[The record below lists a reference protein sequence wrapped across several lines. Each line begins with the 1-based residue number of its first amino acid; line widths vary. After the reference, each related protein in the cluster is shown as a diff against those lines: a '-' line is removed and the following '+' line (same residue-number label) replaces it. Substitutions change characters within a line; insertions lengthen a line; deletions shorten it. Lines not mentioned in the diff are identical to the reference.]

1 MLFSRRFGTFPERA
15 IQSFEN
21 LRHPRALAAALLGA
35 TLGLT
40 ACDPGETG
48 DEPEQEVDAVEVT
61 VTAAMDAVEGGSG
74 AVAFVPNAD
83 TPWAG
88 LIVSAPLDGGLDIF
102 NVDGEALER
111 VTGPRLNSLA
121 VSPGFALRGESLPL
135 IVGVETATG
144 AVRGYVLLR
153 SEPTAVEAPLA
164 PIEPE
169 GGASAV
175 CFIEEAPGHLDIAV
189 LGREARVTTW
199 RIRDTGGDLIGAEQ
213 TGSYALPAPARTCAS
228 FQDELYVAGP
238 TLSVTRISPSG
249 MSEARGVPS
258 AEGLTAGLL
267 LGRPV
272 VIAAGGTTGGLAI
285 LDGRDL
291 SLLQNIRI
299 VDGMSTPGVEQ
310 AVSVTMSTE
319 SYGGTAYQ
327 SGIVAVVD
335 GADNR
340 IRFIARETFARALSP
355 NAGPDSLGG

>member
-1 MLFSRRFGTFPERA
+1 M
-15 IQSFEN
+15 
-21 LRHPRALAAALLGA
+21 AAALLGA
-35 TLGLT
+35 ALGLT
-40 ACDPGETG
+40 ACDPGEVS
-48 DEPEQEVDAVEVT
+48 DQPEQEVDAVDVT

-74 AVAFVPNAD
+74 AVAFVPNAE

-88 LIVSAPLDGGLDIF
+88 LVVAAPLDGGLDIF

-111 VTGPRLNSLA
+111 ITGPRLNSLA

-135 IVGVETATG
+135 IVGVDGSSGT
-144 AVRGYVLLR
+144 VRGYVLVR
-153 SEPTAVEAPLA
+153 SEPTAIEAPLA

-238 TLSVTRISPSG
+238 TLSVTRINASG
-249 MSEARGVPS
+249 AIEARGAPS
-258 AEGLTAGLL
+258 AQSLSAGVL

-272 VIAAGGTTGGLAI
+272 VIASGGSTGGLAV

-291 SLLQNIRI
+291 SVLQNLQI
-299 VDGMSTPGVEQ
+299 VDGMSTPGVEEP
-310 AVSVTMSTE
+310 AFVAMTTE

-327 SGIVAVVD
+327 AGIIAVVD
-335 GADNR
+335 ETDDR

>member
-1 MLFSRRFGTFPERA
+1 
-15 IQSFEN
+15 
-21 LRHPRALAAALLGA
+21 
-35 TLGLT
+35 
-40 ACDPGETG
+40 
-48 DEPEQEVDAVEVT
+48 
-61 VTAAMDAVEGGSG
+61 MDAVDGGSG
-74 AVAFVPNAD
+74 AVAFVPNAE

-88 LIVSAPLDGGLDIF
+88 LVVAAPLDGGLDIY

-135 IVGVETATG
+135 IVGVDG
-144 AVRGYVLLR
+144 ASGTVRGYVLVR
-153 SEPTAVEAPLA
+153 SEPTAIEAPLA

-213 TGSYALPAPARTCAS
+213 TGSFALPAPARTCAS

-238 TLSVTRISPSG
+238 TLSVTRINAAG
-249 MSEARGVPS
+249 AVEARGAPS
-258 AEGLTAGLL
+258 AQSLSAGIL

-272 VIAAGGTTGGLAI
+272 VIAAGGTTGGLAV

-291 SLLQNIRI
+291 SVLQNLQI
-299 VDGMSTPGVEQ
+299 VDGMSTPGVEDP
-310 AVSVTMSTE
+310 AFVAMTTE

-335 GADNR
+335 GTDDR